1 MKKLNRLLE
10 KYKIANVLV
19 IGDLILDHYIWGKVD
34 RISPEA
40 PVPVVKVT
48 KESFMAGGCA
58 NVALNIRA
66 LNGSVSICGV
76 VGKDQYGRKLLSL
89 LEKSGIDN
97 SGVFIDSTRE
107 TIRKTRVIAHHQ
119 HVVRVDREET
129 FTDHKNIYQQLKNFL
144 ERKKDQY
151 NVIIFSDYAKG
162 FIDRKLLEI
171 VKENFKKSLFLA
183 DPKVKNVP
191 LFRDFYLI
199 TPNRKEAME
208 AAKIEDSG
216 KEEDLIRAG
225 KKLLNEYALK
235 NLLITRGE
243 EGMSLFIDS
252 KHIKIPTFAQE
263 VFDVT
268 GAGDTVIATIGAG
281 LSSGIPLIKSCI
293 IANLAASVVVGKV
306 GTATAT
312 PEEIEDRWNKL
323 GSSVKKTLEKYL

>member
-1 MKKLNRLLE
+1 MKKLDKLLE
-10 KYKIANVLV
+10 KFKNANVLV

-66 LNGSVSICGV
+66 LNGNVSICGII
-76 VGKDQYGRKLLSL
+76 GKDQYGRKLLSL
-89 LEKSGIDN
+89 LEKNQIEYD
-97 SGVFIDSTRE
+97 GVIVDSRRE

-129 FTDHKNIYQQLKNFL
+129 FTPDLDIYKQFESFFN
-144 ERKKDQY
+144 RKRNQF
-151 NVIIFSDYAKG
+151 NVVVFSDYAKG
-162 FIDRKLLEI
+162 VIDGKLLEI
-171 VKENFKKSLFLA
+171 VKRNFKDSLFLA

-191 LFRDFYLI
+191 LFKDFYLI

-208 AAKIEDSG
+208 AAKIEDRG
-216 KEEDLIRAG
+216 REEDLINAG
-225 KKLLNEYALK
+225 EKLINEYSLK

-243 EGMSLFIDS
+243 EGMSLFTDNR
-252 KHIKIPTFAQE
+252 HIKIPTFAQE

-268 GAGDTVIATIGAG
+268 GAGDTVIATVGAG
-281 LSSGIPLIKSCI
+281 LSSGISLIKSCI

-306 GTATAT
+306 GTATAI

-323 GSSVKKTLEKYL
+323 DRDVKKALEKYL

>member
-1 MKKLNRLLE
+1 MKRLHRLLE
-10 KYKIANVLV
+10 KLKEANVLV

-66 LNGSVSICGV
+66 LNGKVSICGV
-76 VGKDQYGRKLLSL
+76 VGKDQYGRKLQSL
-89 LEKSGIDN
+89 LEKNGIDSN
-97 SGVFIDSTRE
+97 GVFIDNKRE

-119 HVVRVDREET
+119 HIVRVDREEALT
-129 FTDHKNIYQQLKNFL
+129 LDKGIYKQLEDFFN
-144 ERKKDQY
+144 RKKNQY

-162 FIDRKLLEI
+162 FIDNKLLEI
-171 VKENFKKSLFLA
+171 VKKNFKNSLFLA
-183 DPKVKNVP
+183 DPKVKNVS
-191 LFRDFYLI
+191 LFKDFYLI

-208 AAKIEDSG
+208 AAKIEDGG

-225 KKLLNEYALK
+225 KKLINEYSLE

-243 EGMSLFIDS
+243 EGMSLFTNG
-252 KHIKIPTFAQE
+252 KHLKIPTFAQE

-281 LSSGIPLIKSCI
+281 LSSGISLIKSCI

-306 GTATAT
+306 GTAVAK

-323 GSSVKKTLEKYL
+323 DNNVKKTLEKYL

>member
-1 MKKLNRLLE
+1 MKKLDKLLE
-10 KYKIANVLV
+10 KFKNANVLV

-66 LNGSVSICGV
+66 LNGNVSICGII
-76 VGKDQYGRKLLSL
+76 GKDQYGRKLLSL
-89 LEKSGIDN
+89 LEKNQIEYD
-97 SGVFIDSTRE
+97 GVIVDSRRE

-129 FTDHKNIYQQLKNFL
+129 FTPDLDIYKQFESFFN
-144 ERKKDQY
+144 RKRNQF
-151 NVIIFSDYAKG
+151 NVVVFSDYAKG
-162 FIDRKLLEI
+162 VIDSKLLEI
-171 VKENFKKSLFLA
+171 VKRNFKDSLFLA

-191 LFRDFYLI
+191 LFKDFYLI

-208 AAKIEDSG
+208 AAKIEDRG
-216 KEEDLIRAG
+216 REEDLINAG
-225 KKLLNEYALK
+225 EKLINEYSLK

-243 EGMSLFIDS
+243 EGMSLFTDNR
-252 KHIKIPTFAQE
+252 HIKIPTFAQE

-268 GAGDTVIATIGAG
+268 GAGDTVIATVGAG
-281 LSSGIPLIKSCI
+281 LSSGISLVKSCI

-306 GTATAT
+306 GTATAI

-323 GSSVKKTLEKYL
+323 DRDVKKALEKYL

>member
-1 MKKLNRLLE
+1 MKKLDELLE
-10 KYKIANVLV
+10 KFTNANVLV
-19 IGDLILDHYIWGKVD
+19 VGDLILDHYIWGKVE

-66 LNGSVSICGV
+66 LGGRVSICGII
-76 VGKDQYGRKLLSL
+76 GKDQYGRKLISL
-89 LEKSGIDN
+89 LDKSGIEYDGVIIDN
-97 SGVFIDSTRE
+97 KRE

-129 FTDHKNIYQQLKNFL
+129 FTPDIDVY
-144 ERKKDQY
+144 KKFEGFFNGKRNKY
-151 NVIIFSDYAKG
+151 NVVIFSDYAKG
-162 FIDRKLLEI
+162 VINSGLLEI
-171 VKENFKKSLFLA
+171 VKRNFKDALFLA

-208 AAKIEDSG
+208 AAKIEDRG
-216 KEEDLIRAG
+216 KEEDLINAG
-225 KKLLNEYALK
+225 KKLLNEYYLK

-243 EGMSLFIDS
+243 EGMSLFTD
-252 KHIKIPTFAQE
+252 KRHIKIPTFAQE

-281 LSSGIPLIKSCI
+281 LSSGISLIKSCI

-306 GTATAT
+306 GTATAI
-312 PEEIEDRWNKL
+312 PEEIQDRWNKL
-323 GSSVKKTLEKYL
+323 DKNVKKALEKYL